1 MEQDAAF
8 DSLQW
13 FETVEREL
21 GEQVQGVLRAHGAAA
36 SEAQVCTLSHLKR
49 QHLLAGGAAYIRSE
63 SGMVCFAGGR
73 LHPW

>member
-21 GEQVQGVLRAHGAAA
+21 GEQVQGVLRAHGAAS
-36 SEAQVCTLSHLKR
+36 SEAQVHTLHA
-49 QHLLAGGAAYIRSE
+49 QAQTAASRWRKVICAVL
-63 SGMVCFAGGR
+63 SG
-73 LHPW
+73 